1 MHVMIAT
8 TFIYE
13 VCNVFILT
21 CSAVSRPQNL
31 AAGRHFVLRN
41 NRVKTVGEHYL
52 EIL

>member
-13 VCNVFILT
+13 VYKVFILT